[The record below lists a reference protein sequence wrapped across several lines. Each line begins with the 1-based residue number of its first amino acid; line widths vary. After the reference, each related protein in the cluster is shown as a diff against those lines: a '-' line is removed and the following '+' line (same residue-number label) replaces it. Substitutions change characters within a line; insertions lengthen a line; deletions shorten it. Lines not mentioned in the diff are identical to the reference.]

1 MIPKGREA
9 SFFSFYEISEKGTSW
24 MGLLIFSIVV
34 GATGS
39 YRNAILALIFFF
51 VVGGL
56 LLLINPIDKAI
67 RQAGQHTPGEA
78 AVEIN

>member
-1 MIPKGREA
+1 
-9 SFFSFYEISEKGTSW
+9 
-24 MGLLIFSIVV
+24 MGLMIFSIVV

-56 LLLINPIDKAI
+56 LLLINPIHKAI
-67 RQAGQHTPGEA
+67 HEAGQHTPEEA
-78 AVEIN
+78 ANEGLHSA